1 MASGRKAR
9 VLGALLLAGLGC
21 EAAVAQAVAPGV
33 AQGVSEG
40 PAQASS
46 PNPVASASTEVVLP
60 DVPAVDASVGES
72 LIAAANTATATD
84 ATTATTTN
92 PTMGGAAVTPAGVA
106 TPELGGDVTHPGT
119 EPTQVPVPPL
129 SPEQAAFRDGILAGT
144 ASLGDAERVAIEDFY
159 AKRDFTPYWNTADL
173 DTLVA
178 ALRAAPA
185 QAMPTARYDAEGLA
199 GLFSAAG
206 EAPREVAATRA
217 FLGYARDLDSGVLTP
232 SAVDPEIAIAPI
244 RLTPDALLGRLAA
257 APVGDVLAELAPDSP
272 EYARLIAEKA
282 RLETL
287 LTEDA
292 WGAAVSGGPTLRAGE
307 TGARVGALR
316 ARLARMG
323 YEAAR
328 PTSPEDIRPADTSPG
343 DASAEA
349 TPIDADSLEAAGVA
363 PETTPMDAGSEQ
375 IASTDRFDAALEAE
389 VRAFQRDH
397 GLNDDGVVGQH
408 TLAQINASPR
418 DRLGQVM
425 VNLERLRWL
434 NHDLGPR
441 YVMVNIPDYSARVY
455 ENGTPVWTT
464 KTVVGEARETRTTEF
479 SEVMSYMVVN
489 PTWNVPSSIAKRDLV
504 PRLRR
509 DPGVLARSNMQ
520 LMTRSGTVIDPR
532 LIDWAS
538 LGDSFPFRIRQI
550 PSDGNALGKVKF
562 MFPNVHAIYMH
573 DTPHREYFARDA
585 RAYSNGCIR
594 VQDPDG
600 FARLLLRDQVSDPE
614 AAFDGWVA
622 AGSEKTV
629 KLTHPIAVNIVYRT
643 VFVDD
648 GGAIRY
654 RDDVYGRDRA
664 VLTALEA
671 AGLDF
676 PAAEG

>member
-1 MASGRKAR
+1 MAPGRKAR
-9 VLGALLLAGLGC
+9 FLGVLLIAGLGS
-21 EAAVAQAVAPGV
+21 EGAFAQGASASDPAPPDVPPIDASIDEDLMPVAAAAATDTAAADVAPG
-33 AQGVSEG
+33 GVTEAG
-40 PAQASS
+40 MAS
-46 PNPVASASTEVVLP
+46 P
-60 DVPAVDASVGES
+60 DLS
-72 LIAAANTATATD
+72 
-84 ATTATTTN
+84 
-92 PTMGGAAVTPAGVA
+92 
-106 TPELGGDVTHPGT
+106 GDVTHPGT
-119 EPTQVPVPPL
+119 EPMEVPVASL
-129 SPEQAAFRDGILAGT
+129 SPEQAAFRDAILART

-159 AKRDFTPYWNTADL
+159 ARRDFTPYWGADDL
-173 DTLVA
+173 DTLVSV
-178 ALRAAPA
+178 LGSAPA
-185 QAMPTARYDAEGLA
+185 QAMPASRYDPEGLRA
-199 GLFSAAG
+199 LFDASGDASQ
-206 EAPREVAATRA
+206 APRELAATRA
-217 FLGYARDLDSGVLTP
+217 FLTYAGDLDSGVLTP
-232 SAVDPEIAIAPI
+232 STVDPEIAISPI
-244 RLTPDALLGRLAA
+244 RLTPDALLGRLDAG
-257 APVGDVLAELAPDSP
+257 PVGDVLAELAPDSP

-282 RLETL
+282 RLEAL
-287 LTEDA
+287 VAEDA
-292 WGAAVSGGPTLRAGE
+292 WGAPVSDGPTIRAGE
-307 TGARVGALR
+307 TGARVGELR

-323 YEAAR
+323 YEASAAETADPSGPDAAAPASANPVSVDPR
-328 PTSPEDIRPADTSPG
+328 TANPEAVGAEEG
-343 DASAEA
+343 DAGA
-349 TPIDADSLEAAGVA
+349 TPDGAESLGADAPMEARTDGVA
-363 PETTPMDAGSEQ
+363 TA
-375 IASTDRFDAALEAE
+375 DRFDAALEAE
-389 VRAFQRDH
+389 VKAFQRDH
-397 GLNDDGVVGQH
+397 GLNDDGVVGRH

-418 DRLGQVM
+418 DRLGQVI
-425 VNLERLRWL
+425 VNLERLRWF

-441 YVMVNIPDYSARVY
+441 YVMVNIPDYSAQVY

-532 LIDWAS
+532 LIDWQS

-594 VQDPDG
+594 VEDPDG
-600 FARLLLRDQVSDPE
+600 FARLLLRDQVSDPG

-622 AGSEKTV
+622 AGTEKTV

-648 GGAIRY
+648 GGTIRY
-654 RDDVYGRDRA
+654 RDDVYGRDRS
-664 VLTALEA
+664 VLAALEA